1 MLLINENFYQFAL
14 SVPIVAFS
22 HHPFIFPSCIC
33 LPINVMVK
41 LSVRRWSM
49 KYDMRVSMKY
59 EFFKNSFQI
68 FENQL
73 EKLEAA
79 KAA

>member
-22 HHPFIFPSCIC
+22 HHSFIFPSCIIC
-33 LPINVMVK
+33 LPILNVMVK
-41 LSVRRWSM
+41 LLERRGSM

-59 EFFKNSFQI
+59 EYFLKIHFKYLKKMTT
-68 FENQL
+68 ER
-73 EKLEAA
+73 
-79 KAA
+79 